1 MVKALTVIGDI
12 ATIGTFIITA
22 MMYAAQFL

>member
-1 MVKALTVIGDI
+1 MIKALKIIGDF

-22 MMYAAQFL
+22 MMYAAQCL